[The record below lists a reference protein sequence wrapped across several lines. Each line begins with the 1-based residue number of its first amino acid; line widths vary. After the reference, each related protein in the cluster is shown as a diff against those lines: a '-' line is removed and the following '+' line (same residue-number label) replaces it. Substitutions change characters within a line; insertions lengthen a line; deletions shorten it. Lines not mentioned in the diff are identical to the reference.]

1 MPDRRGARRT
11 VLSSQLG
18 SRLNFRMHISWQQIA
33 SVRSGDQN
41 GWPWST
47 MPAWPGMF
55 RVGLKSFRYIP
66 FGRKRT
72 LTDETTNT
80 VELATELTMA
90 WLSNPNTRTS
100 AEDVP
105 AFLKSMHDAVIGLS
119 TMPVDAPT
127 DEAAAEFTRAVTA
140 RKSLANPDVIISM
153 IDGKPYKTLTRHLS
167 THGLTPAEYRAR
179 YSLKADYPMTAPS
192 YSAMR
197 RDMAKKI
204 GLGRKPG
211 QKASVKAENLAS
223 APKRGRPAKVVEPT

>member
-1 MPDRRGARRT
+1 M
-11 VLSSQLG
+11 S
-18 SRLNFRMHISWQQIA
+18 
-33 SVRSGDQN
+33 
-41 GWPWST
+41 
-47 MPAWPGMF
+47 
-55 RVGLKSFRYIP
+55 
-66 FGRKRT
+66 
-72 LTDETTNT
+72 DETTST
-80 VELATELTMA
+80 VELAAELTMA

-119 TMPVDAPT
+119 TAPV
-127 DEAAAEFTRAVTA
+127 EASAKEATPEFTGAVTA

-167 THGLTPAEYRAR
+167 TNGLTAAEYRAR
-179 YSLKADYPMTAPS
+179 YGLKADYPLTAPS

-211 QKASVKAENLAS
+211 QKAPVKTAAPAS
-223 APKRGRPAKVVEPT
+223 APKRGRHAKLVEPA